1 VTAAERLRRATEQ
14 WAPDGDVIV
23 PVAALRE
30 LLAEHDFV
38 LARSEAERNHVYPR
52 CWGISSNALAVYAL
66 GRGPHPDRVCDFP
79 YDEDDLA
86 ACERTYEMAPPHL
99 RERMTPVLEQYRA
112 WVRRNRRGQVAR

>member
-1 VTAAERLRRATEQ
+1 
-14 WAPDGDVIV
+14 
-23 PVAALRE
+23 
-30 LLAEHDFV
+30 
-38 LARSEAERNHVYPR
+38 
-52 CWGISSNALAVYAL
+52 
-66 GRGPHPDRVCDFP
+66 VCDFP